1 MENDIRR
8 QLPAVHELVT
18 PALAASH
25 GTSWVRFVVR
35 DELERAR
42 LALLEGKP
50 FELDALKARIEQ
62 RLGPQLVPVI
72 NATGVLIHTNLG
84 RSPWSTSA
92 VQRAM
97 AVSGYCSVE
106 FDLQRAKRGGRASGV
121 HDRLRALTGAEDA
134 LVVNNC
140 AAALLLALR
149 VLAQGRKVLVAR
161 SDLVEVGGGF
171 RIPDILRES
180 GAELV
185 EVGTTNRT
193 HLRDFEQAVD
203 AQVAAV
209 LQVHHSNFRQVG
221 FVTQPNVNELATLGV
236 PLLVDVGSG
245 ALQPIDDEPD
255 VQGALEAGASLVFF
269 SGDKLLG
276 GPQAGIAVG
285 RRALVERMASSA
297 LFRALRPDK
306 VALAALEATLDEWL
320 RAEAPPVEAMRRA
333 ALPSLEATVQSW
345 RQRLPA
351 KVKASVAQVEGAVG
365 GGSLPGRTYPSVA
378 LAIEYPDP
386 MRLARALMQGTPP
399 VVARTHQGRLL
410 LDARSV
416 VPLGQSELLI
426 AALEIALERCLGE
439 SSDSENG
446 A

>member
-1 MENDIRR
+1 
-8 QLPAVHELVT
+8 
-18 PALAASH
+18 
-25 GTSWVRFVVR
+25 
-35 DELERAR
+35 
-42 LALLEGKP
+42 
-50 FELDALKARIEQ
+50 
-62 RLGPQLVPVI
+62 
-72 NATGVLIHTNLG
+72 
-84 RSPWSTSA
+84 
-92 VQRAM
+92 
-97 AVSGYCSVE
+97 
-106 FDLQRAKRGGRASGV
+106 
-121 HDRLRALTGAEDA
+121 
-134 LVVNNC
+134 
-140 AAALLLALR
+140 
-149 VLAQGRKVLVAR
+149 
-161 SDLVEVGGGF
+161 
-171 RIPDILRES
+171 
-180 GAELV
+180 
-185 EVGTTNRT
+185 
-193 HLRDFEQAVD
+193 
-203 AQVAAV
+203 
-209 LQVHHSNFRQVG
+209 
-221 FVTQPNVNELATLGV
+221 
-236 PLLVDVGSG
+236 VDVGSG